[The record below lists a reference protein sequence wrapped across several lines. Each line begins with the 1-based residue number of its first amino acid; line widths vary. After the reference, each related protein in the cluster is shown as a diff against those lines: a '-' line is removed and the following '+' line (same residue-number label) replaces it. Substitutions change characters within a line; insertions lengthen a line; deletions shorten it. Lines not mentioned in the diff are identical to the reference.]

1 MLSSI
6 FFRTIIVFNTVRYI
20 KAPFKYIKRTTV
32 LSTQNWEEN
41 PTFFFSKSKQALIHN
56 SLFMLE

>member
-6 FFRTIIVFNTVRYI
+6 FLRTIIVFNTVRYI

-32 LSTQNWEEN
+32 LSTQNWEED
-41 PTFFFSKSKQALIHN
+41 PHFFLARANKRSFTTVFSC
-56 SLFMLE
+56 